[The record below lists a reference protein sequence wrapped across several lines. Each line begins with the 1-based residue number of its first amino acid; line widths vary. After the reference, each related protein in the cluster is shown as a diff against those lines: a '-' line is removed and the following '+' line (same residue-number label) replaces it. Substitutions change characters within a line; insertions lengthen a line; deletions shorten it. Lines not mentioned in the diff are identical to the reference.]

1 MQPNLLTSPAI
12 PNIAYD
18 YQQGMFFRIKQ
29 EDGTFAIVR
38 RLLPD
43 EEGYIFGCDP
53 LGKVIKRKG
62 STLAWVL
69 GYNLEVPEGCVVL
82 QLGDSLA
89 LSNLRL
95 ITKEL
100 YFKIKDA
107 EYNLSTGIQVLQNE
121 RKGTSSIK
129 YRENNRQVQL
139 KGYTYAEALRIR
151 DYLLGEARKLLE
163 EYSC

>member
-18 YQQGMFFRIKQ
+18 YKQGMFFRIKQ
-29 EDGTFAIVR
+29 EGDTFVIIR

-43 EEGYIFGCDP
+43 EGGYIFGTDP
-53 LGKVIKRKG
+53 YGKVIKRKG

-69 GYNLEVPEGCVVL
+69 GHNLDVPEGCVVL

-95 ITKEL
+95 ITKEM
-100 YFKIKDA
+100 YFRIKGA
-107 EYNLSTGIQVLQNE
+107 RYNLANGIQVIQDE

-129 YRENNRQVQL
+129 YRENNRQMKL
-139 KGYTYAEALRIR
+139 NGYTYAEALRIR

-163 EYSC
+163 EYS